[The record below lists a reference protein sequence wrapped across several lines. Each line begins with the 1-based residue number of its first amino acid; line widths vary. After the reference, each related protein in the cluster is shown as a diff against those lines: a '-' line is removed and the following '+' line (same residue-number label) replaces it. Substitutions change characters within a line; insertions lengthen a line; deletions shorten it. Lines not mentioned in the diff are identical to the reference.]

1 MKAKTIENFMV
12 ELDQISTSLSNLA
25 ELIGKGTPVD
35 AQVIILSH
43 CNHIDRIVDD
53 LNSYEQ

>member
-1 MKAKTIENFMV
+1 MKKKTIENFVV
-12 ELDQISTSLSNLA
+12 ELDQISNSLADLA
-25 ELIGKGTPVD
+25 ELIGKGVAVD
-35 AQVIILSH
+35 AYDTILSH